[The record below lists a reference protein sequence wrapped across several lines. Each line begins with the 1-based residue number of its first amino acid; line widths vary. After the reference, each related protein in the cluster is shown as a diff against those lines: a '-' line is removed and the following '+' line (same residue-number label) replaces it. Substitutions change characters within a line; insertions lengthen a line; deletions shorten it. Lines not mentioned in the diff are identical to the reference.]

1 MLKSTI
7 AAGLVGVTGVA
18 GVTMLAKKVSALGEA
33 RKLQRGPCCILEIG
47 GCELVEAANQ
57 GFDWK
62 DPFGGIISDGR
73 PDLRVTWTHGSTSG
87 ETQTENNTYHA
98 VWMSSLKIPFDEK
111 KGFVFQVVDVDL
123 LNGNDVIGRCY
134 CSNED
139 AREAMRTDEPLVLS
153 LGESIGK
160 LKVSMH
166 GPMKF
171 AHSVLSPEGQAN
183 HEHLASKRAGPKA
196 PGAKAASAPPPQS
209 PPATAA
215 VAGYPAATAAAVA
228 ATTVA
233 AAPVAPKSSAQQK

>member
-1 MLKSTI
+1 MS
-7 AAGLVGVTGVA
+7 AAACTDCLTYTPA
-18 GVTMLAKKVSALGEA
+18 HTLRNALIIV
-33 RKLQRGPCCILEIG
+33 RVCCL
-47 GCELVEAANQ
+47 
-57 GFDWK
+57 
-62 DPFGGIISDGR
+62 
-73 PDLRVTWTHGSTSG
+73 LR
-87 ETQTENNTYHA
+87 
-98 VWMSSLKIPFDEK
+98 L
-111 KGFVFQVVDVDL
+111 
-123 LNGNDVIGRCY
+123 R
-134 CSNED
+134 
-139 AREAMRTDEPLVLS
+139 
-153 LGESIGK
+153 SIGK

-183 HEHLASKRAGPKA
+183 HEHLASKRAGPKV

>member
-1 MLKSTI
+1 MY

-73 PDLRVTWTHGSTSG
+73 PDLRVTWKHGSTSG

-111 KGFVFQVVDVDL
+111 EGFVFQVRPDNLDVAVGYQPTLTLALTVFQVVDVDL

-153 LGESIGK
+153 LGE
-160 LKVSMH
+160 
-166 GPMKF
+166 
-171 AHSVLSPEGQAN
+171 
-183 HEHLASKRAGPKA
+183 R
-196 PGAKAASAPPPQS
+196 
-209 PPATAA
+209 
-215 VAGYPAATAAAVA
+215 
-228 ATTVA
+228 
-233 AAPVAPKSSAQQK
+233 